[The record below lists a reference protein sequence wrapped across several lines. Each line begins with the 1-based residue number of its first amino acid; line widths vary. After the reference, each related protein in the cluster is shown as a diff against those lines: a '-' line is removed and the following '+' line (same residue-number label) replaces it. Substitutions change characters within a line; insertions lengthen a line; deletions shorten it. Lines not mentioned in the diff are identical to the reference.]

1 MAIFEPVRAV
11 RKLRD
16 NGVPEPAAE
25 ATVEVVQEA
34 AEAATDGLATKA
46 DIAAVQSDIAELR
59 AANKAD
65 IAEVKAEIYRAMWLF
80 GLGVVTVNLTGIGVA
95 TGIIVAFA

>member
-16 NGVPEPAAE
+16 KGVPEPAAE
-25 ATVEVVQEA
+25 ATVEVAQEA
-34 AEAATDGLATKA
+34 AAAATSELATKA